1 LLLKFWYRESEG
13 IHIACHSSL
22 ENKGSTPLGIVQAH
36 PTFKSLFLFSRLF
49 ILFFSNTKK
58 YILMLSPYTAITTS
72 NTNRTSLFR
81 PLSLFLLCVSFFLLL
96 CLSMILSLSL
106 KQAHT
111 QTRTFSLFQHII
123 LVFVLLSSILFLIY
137 LSLFV
142 FKLLLQA
149 SQPVCNP
156 DPPLCTTNE
165 PMQ

>member
-1 LLLKFWYRESEG
+1 MLLKFWYRESEG

-81 PLSLFLLCVSFFLLL
+81 PLSLSLLCVSFFLLL
-96 CLSMILSLSL
+96 CLSMILSISQTSTYADTNFLSL
-106 KQAHT
+106 SAYH
-111 QTRTFSLFQHII
+111 FSFCLTIFYFIPNI
-123 LVFVLLSSILFLIY
+123 FIS
-137 LSLFV
+137 
-142 FKLLLQA
+142 
-149 SQPVCNP
+149 VCV
-156 DPPLCTTNE
+156 
-165 PMQ
+165 